1 MATLSLGDV
10 SRAAKEP
17 LRRLYKALVVGHSI
31 RECDS
36 SMIVKLCNLRE
47 ASFEALLGDVSH
59 GSGAI
64 QPPQVG
70 GTSSRSPGDH
80 VTNVAVMSPRST
92 GAGSSRGIIHM
103 SINKQSYSH
112 T

>member
-1 MATLSLGDV
+1 MIVKNDWSFAALVATLSL
-10 SRAAKEP
+10 S
-17 LRRLYKALVVGHSI
+17 
-31 RECDS
+31 
-36 SMIVKLCNLRE
+36 
-47 ASFEALLGDVSH
+47 DVSH

-92 GAGSSRGIIHM
+92 GTGSSRGIIHI

-112 T
+112 TQSISFMPKLDIAYTGRILSNQLHGS